1 MQAPTCQAQ
10 SQAQHLQRLQQ
21 SSTARP
27 SHAYPCSAPQ
37 TPAVYRT
44 SHRSFTQHAQQLCT
58 VRCQATLTVEAPA
71 APAATSSR
79 AKQGHA
85 ALLHGLGEVG
95 NVKPTLM
102 PWLLRL
108 AHIRCVCSAHASSW
122 PWSQVLMHN
131 VCICCRSTVKG
142 GDSSVAL
149 QESARGVLLWEVSLS
164 LLSSW
169 RLSATYPYYK
179 CIRFH
184 ICECRLP

>member
-1 MQAPTCQAQ
+1 MHAPTCQAL
-10 SQAQHLQRLQQ
+10 SQAQHLQRLLQ

-27 SHAYPCSAPQ
+27 SHAYPCPAPQ

-44 SHRSFTQHAQQLCT
+44 SHRSCTQHAQQLCT

-108 AHIRCVCSAHASSW
+108 AHIRYVCPAHKTFR
-122 PWSQVLMHN
+122 PCSQLPLDN
-131 VCICCRSTVKG
+131 VCNVYCRSTVKG

-149 QESARGVLLWEVSLS
+149 QESARGVLLWEVSL
-164 LLSSW
+164 L
-169 RLSATYPYYK
+169 
-179 CIRFH
+179 I
-184 ICECRLP
+184 